1 LGRVTTNRRINPA
14 APPGT
19 KTQDSEF
26 VTLDR
31 QRAVSGFDWGLAA
44 MLVVAVLYGFLLYPI
59 GLTWGLIAI
68 GIGGG
73 WIIGKAVS
81 HGAWRGLPHPRNW
94 SLRILAVVLSLV
106 GWVLGMFVSYVMSQV
121 LLEGAAL
128 PLLERLSGIGFSEYM
143 TQTYDVFHG
152 IAMGALA
159 IMAWRT
165 AG

>member
-1 LGRVTTNRRINPA
+1 MATNKGRISPA

-19 KTQDSEF
+19 RTQESEF

-31 QRAVSGFDWGLAA
+31 RRALSGFDWGLVA
-44 MLVVAVLYGFLLYPI
+44 MLAVAGLYGFLLYPV
-59 GLTWGLIAI
+59 GLTWGLIAV

-94 SLRILAVVLSLV
+94 SLRIMAVALALV
-106 GWVLGMFVSYVMSQV
+106 AWVLGMAVSYVMSQV
-121 LLEGAAL
+121 LLADATL
-128 PLLERLSGIGFSEYM
+128 PLLERISAIGFSEYM

-152 IAMGALA
+152 LAMGALA

-165 AG
+165 AR